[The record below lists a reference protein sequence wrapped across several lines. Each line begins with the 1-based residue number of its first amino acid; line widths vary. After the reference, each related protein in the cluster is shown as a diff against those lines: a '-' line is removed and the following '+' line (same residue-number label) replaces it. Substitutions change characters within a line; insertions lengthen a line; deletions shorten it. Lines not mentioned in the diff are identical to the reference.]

1 VELAGIFGAEVV
13 AAGGDPGV
21 LGADAAGLEARLS
34 ALLERGRSALPELE
48 VNDEDFVAHLAR
60 VVAPQGA
67 DGPSLEE
74 LEIEDLYLAH
84 ACVVGAPGA
93 AEAFDARC
101 GERLRAAVASAT
113 KSDDERREMEQRLR
127 QLLLVGSELEPPR
140 LSTFRGH
147 GPLARWITVVAQR
160 QIVNAIRS
168 EQAERQAREGAAQ
181 EAAVLEAVVHP
192 EVAFLKER
200 YKTAFEEAVSGALA
214 KLPER
219 ERLVLRLHLVKGVT
233 VVQIGQMYGVSH
245 STVSRWLADARDV
258 ISTQVTE
265 FMRAHAGL
273 APSELRSLA
282 GLVASQ
288 LDLSMSRLLG

>member
-1 VELAGIFGAEVV
+1 VFGADE
-13 AAGGDPGV
+13 AA
-21 LGADAAGLEARLS
+21 LQARLS
-34 ALLERGRSALPELE
+34 ALLERGRTAHPALE
-48 VNDEDFVAHLAR
+48 VDEEDFVTHLAR
-60 VVAPQGA
+60 VAAPLGA
-67 DGPSLEE
+67 DGPALEE
-74 LEIEDLYLAH
+74 LEIEDLYLAY

-93 AEAFDARC
+93 VEAFDARC
-101 GERLRAAVASAT
+101 GERLRVAVASAT
-113 KSDDERREMEQRLR
+113 KSDDERKEMEQRMR
-127 QLLLVGSELEPPR
+127 QLLLVGSETEPPR
-140 LSTFRGH
+140 LSTFRGQ

-168 EQAERQAREGAAQ
+168 EQAERQAREGAAK
-181 EAAVLEAVVHP
+181 EAAALEAVVHP

-200 YKTAFEEAVSGALA
+200 YKAAFEEAMAGALA

-258 ISTQVTE
+258 VSTEVNQ
-265 FMRAHAGL
+265 FMRDHAGL
-273 APSELRSLA
+273 GPSELRSLA